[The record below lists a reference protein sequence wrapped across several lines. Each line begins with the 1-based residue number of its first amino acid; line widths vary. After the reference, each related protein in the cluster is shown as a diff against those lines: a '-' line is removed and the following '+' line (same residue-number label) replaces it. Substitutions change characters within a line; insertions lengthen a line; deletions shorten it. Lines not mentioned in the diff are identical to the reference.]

1 LKVQRSN
8 FEVLETPLFQPY
20 ASLILG

>member
-1 LKVQRSN
+1 VKGQESN

-20 ASLILG
+20 GSRILG